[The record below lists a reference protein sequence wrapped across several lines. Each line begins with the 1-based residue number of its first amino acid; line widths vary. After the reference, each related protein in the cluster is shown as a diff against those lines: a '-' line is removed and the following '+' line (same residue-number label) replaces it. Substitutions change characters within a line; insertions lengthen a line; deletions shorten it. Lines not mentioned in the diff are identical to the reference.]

1 MHVDLEADAEEP
13 RQVQLEISPGI
24 HLSED
29 AVEAQAKAW
38 KERQKIFVQDDPPAV
53 SFVLSESCPRREV
66 GSPEVMHAQH
76 DYHGPA
82 VTQRRGSSM
91 LRPLSG

>member
-29 AVEAQAKAW
+29 SVEAQAKAR

-66 GSPEVMHAQH
+66 GSPEVMHA
-76 DYHGPA
+76 
-82 VTQRRGSSM
+82 
-91 LRPLSG
+91 